1 MAVTRNI
8 NYINKD
14 FTSYRN
20 QLVNYSQTYF
30 PTTYT
35 DFSPTSP
42 GMMFIEQAAYV
53 GDVLSFYLDNQIQ
66 ENYLQYA
73 RQANNLYDM
82 AYMYG
87 YKPRVTGL
95 ATVTVDL
102 YQQVPAKLI
111 NGVAEPDY
119 DYAVIINAN
128 TQITTTSGTPQ
139 TFIIEDS
146 VNFTVSSSSN
156 PTSVTVAQIT
166 SGVPD
171 YYLLRKST
179 TAYSGTIKS
188 TDFSFGVPVEF
199 ATVSINAPNIANI
212 IDVIDSD
219 GNQYYEV
226 DYLGQDLVFDGIRN
240 TNVNDP
246 NTYNDSDTPYL
257 LQTKS
262 VQNRFATRYLASN
275 LLQLQFGAGSP
286 ATVTEDVIPNPFNVG
301 LGLPFGQ
308 DKLTTAYSPTNFI
321 FTNTYGN
328 TPSNTT
334 LTVRYLTGGGV
345 GSNILANALTNV
357 NTSNIQFLKGGLNTT
372 TAQYV
377 FDSIAS
383 NNPYAANGGNNGDT
397 VEDIRQNAISQFST
411 QMRNVTQDDYL
422 VRALSMPSKFGTISK
437 AFTQKPNADEANTTL
452 DIYCL
457 SQNEQSQLTI
467 PSSTLKNN
475 LKTYINEY
483 RMIGDTISIKN
494 AFIINFAIDFEIVTY
509 PNYINNKVLSDC
521 IVALRNY
528 FRIDKWQINQPIITP
543 DLFVLLD
550 AIDGV
555 QTVKQI
561 NFTNKTGTSQNYSEW
576 AYDMNGANQ
585 NGTIFPS
592 LDPSIF
598 ELKFPNSDIKGRVV
612 NLF

>member
-14 FTSYRN
+14 FASYRS

-73 RQANNLYDM
+73 RQTSNLYDM

-95 ATVTVDL
+95 STVTVDL
-102 YQQVPAKLI
+102 YQQLPAKLI

-119 DYAVIINAN
+119 DYAVIVNAN
-128 TQITTTSGTPQ
+128 TQISTTSGTPQ
-139 TFIIEDS
+139 TFIIEDA
-146 VNFTVSSSSN
+146 VNFSVSSSNN

-179 TAYSGTIKS
+179 TAYSGRIRS
-188 TDFSFGVPVEF
+188 TQFSFGAPVEF
-199 ATVSINAPNIANI
+199 STVSINAPNIANI
-212 IDVIDSD
+212 IDVVDSD
-219 GNQYYEV
+219 GNNYYEV

-262 VQNRFATRYLASN
+262 VQNRFATRFLASN

-286 ATVTEDVIPNPFNVG
+286 ATVTENVIPNPFNVG

-334 LTVRYLTGGGV
+334 LTVRYLSGGGV
-345 GSNILANALTNV
+345 GSNILANALTKV
-357 NTSNIQFLKGGLNTT
+357 NTGNVQFLKGGLPST

-383 NNPYAANGGNNGDT
+383 NNPYAANGGNNGDSI
-397 VEDIRQNAISQFST
+397 EDIRQNAISQFST

-422 VRALSMPSKFGTISK
+422 VRALSMPSKFGLISK

-509 PNYINNKVLSDC
+509 PNYINNQVLSDC

-528 FRIDKWQINQPIITP
+528 FKIDKWQINQPIITP

-561 NFTNKTGTSQNYSEW
+561 NLTNKTGTSQNYSEW
-576 AYDMNGANQ
+576 AYDMNAANQ

>member
-73 RQANNLYDM
+73 RQTNNLYDM

-188 TDFSFGVPVEF
+188 TDFSFGAPVEF

-334 LTVRYLTGGGV
+334 LTVRYLSGGGV
-345 GSNILANALTNV
+345 GSNILANSLTNV
-357 NTSNIQFLKGGLNTT
+357 NNSTIQFLKGGLNVT

-397 VEDIRQNAISQFST
+397 IEDIRQNAISQFST

-475 LKTYINEY
+475 LKTYLNEY

-576 AYDMNGANQ
+576 AYDMDGANQ

>member
-494 AFIINFAIDFEIVTY
+494 PFIINFAIDFEIITY

-561 NFTNKTGTSQNYSEW
+561 NFTNKTVASQNYSEW
-576 AYDMNGANQ
+576 AYDMNAANQ

>member
-73 RQANNLYDM
+73 RQTNNLYDM

-188 TDFSFGVPVEF
+188 TDFSFGAPVEF

-528 FRIDKWQINQPIITP
+528 FRIDKWKINQPIITP

-576 AYDMNGANQ
+576 AYDMDGANQ

>member
-1 MAVTRNI
+1 MAVNRDI

-14 FTSYRN
+14 FSSYRN
-20 QLVNYSQTYF
+20 QLINYTQTYF

-73 RQANNLYDM
+73 RQPNNLYDM

-95 ATVTVDL
+95 ATVKVDL
-102 YQQVPAKLI
+102 YQQVPAKLVL
-111 NGVAEPDY
+111 GEYVPDY
-119 DYAVIINAN
+119 DYAILVNAN
-128 TQITTTSGTPQ
+128 TQIQTNSGTAQ
-139 TFIIEDS
+139 TFTIENT
-146 VNFTVSSSSN
+146 VNFSVSSSDN
-156 PTSVTVAQIT
+156 PTSVSVAQLT
-166 SGVPD
+166 SGIPD
-171 YYLLRKST
+171 YYLLRKSA
-179 TAYSGTIKS
+179 TAYSGIVKT
-188 TDFSFGVPVEF
+188 TQFSFGNPVEF
-199 ATVSINAPNIANI
+199 ATVNINAPNIANI
-212 IDVIDSD
+212 IDVFDSD
-219 GNQYYEV
+219 GHEYYEV
-226 DYLGQDLVFDGIRN
+226 DYLAQDLVFDSIRN
-240 TNVNDP
+240 TNLNDP
-246 NTYNDSDTPYL
+246 NTYNDSDTPYI

-262 VQNRFATRYLASN
+262 VQNRFATRFIADN

-286 ATVTEDVIPNPFNVG
+286 ATVTEKIIPNPFNVG
-301 LGLPFGQ
+301 LGLPFGES
-308 DKLTTAYSPTNFI
+308 KLTTAYSPTNFI
-321 FTNTYGN
+321 FTSTYGT
-328 TPSNTT
+328 TPTNTT

-345 GSNILANALTNV
+345 SSNILANALTNV
-357 NTSNIQFLKGGLNTT
+357 NTTTCQFLKGGLNPT
-372 TAQYV
+372 TARYV

-383 NNPYAANGGNNGDT
+383 NNTYAANGGNNGDT
-397 VEDIRQNAISQFST
+397 IDDIRQNSISQFST

-422 VRALSMPSKFGTISK
+422 VRSLSMPSKFGTISK
-437 AFTQKPNADEANTTL
+437 AFTQKPNADDAATTL

-457 SQNEQSQLTI
+457 SQNSQGNLTI
-467 PSSTLKNN
+467 PSLTLKNN

-494 AFIINFAIDFEIVTY
+494 AFIINFAVDFEIITY
-509 PNYINNKVLSDC
+509 PNYINNQVLSDC
-521 IVALRNY
+521 IIALRNY
-528 FRIDKWQINQPIITP
+528 FATNKWQINQPIITP

-550 AIDGV
+550 AIAGV

-561 NFTNKTGTSQNYSEW
+561 NFTNKAGTSQNYSEW
-576 AYDMNGANQ
+576 AYDMDAANQ

-598 ELKFPNSDIKGRVV
+598 ELKFPNTDIKGRVV

>member
-73 RQANNLYDM
+73 RQTNNLYDM

-188 TDFSFGVPVEF
+188 TDFSFGAPVEF

-286 ATVTEDVIPNPFNVG
+286 ATVTENVIPNPFNVG

-345 GSNILANALTNV
+345 GSNILANSLTNV
-357 NTSNIQFLKGGLNTT
+357 NNSTIQFLKGGLNVT

-397 VEDIRQNAISQFST
+397 IEDIRQNAISQFST

-475 LKTYINEY
+475 LKTYLNEY

-494 AFIINFAIDFEIVTY
+494 AFIINFAIDFEIITY

-528 FRIDKWQINQPIITP
+528 FKIDKWQINQPIITP

>member
-14 FTSYRN
+14 FASYRS

-73 RQANNLYDM
+73 RQTSNLYDM

-95 ATVTVDL
+95 STVTVDL
-102 YQQVPAKLI
+102 YQQLPAKLI

-128 TQITTTSGTPQ
+128 TQISTTSGTPQ
-139 TFIIEDS
+139 TFIIEDA
-146 VNFTVSSSSN
+146 VNFSVSSSNN

-179 TAYSGTIKS
+179 TAYSGRIRS
-188 TDFSFGVPVEF
+188 TQFSFGAPVEF
-199 ATVSINAPNIANI
+199 STVSINAPNIANI
-212 IDVIDSD
+212 IDVVDSD
-219 GNQYYEV
+219 GNNYYEV

-262 VQNRFATRYLASN
+262 VQNRFATRFLASN

-286 ATVTEDVIPNPFNVG
+286 ATVTENVIPNPFNVG

-334 LTVRYLTGGGV
+334 LTVRYLSGGGV
-345 GSNILANALTNV
+345 GSNILANALTKV
-357 NTSNIQFLKGGLNTT
+357 NTGNVQFLKGGLPST

-383 NNPYAANGGNNGDT
+383 NNPYAANGGNNGDSI
-397 VEDIRQNAISQFST
+397 EDIRQNAISQFST

-422 VRALSMPSKFGTISK
+422 VRALSMPSKFGLISK

-494 AFIINFAIDFEIVTY
+494 VFIINFAIDFEIVTY
-509 PNYINNKVLSDC
+509 PNYINNQVLSDC

-528 FRIDKWQINQPIITP
+528 FKIDKWQINQPIITP

-561 NFTNKTGTSQNYSEW
+561 NLTNKTGTSQNYSEW
-576 AYDMNGANQ
+576 AYDMNAANQ

>member
-14 FTSYRN
+14 FASYRS

-73 RQANNLYDM
+73 RQTSNLYDM

-95 ATVTVDL
+95 STVTVDL
-102 YQQVPAKLI
+102 YQQLPAKLI

-119 DYAVIINAN
+119 DYAVIVNAN
-128 TQITTTSGTPQ
+128 TQISTTSGTPQ
-139 TFIIEDS
+139 TFIIEDA
-146 VNFTVSSSSN
+146 VNFSVSSSNN

-179 TAYSGTIKS
+179 TAYSGRIRS
-188 TDFSFGVPVEF
+188 TQFSFGAPVEF
-199 ATVSINAPNIANI
+199 STVSINAPNIANI
-212 IDVIDSD
+212 IDVVDSD
-219 GNQYYEV
+219 GNNYYEV

-262 VQNRFATRYLASN
+262 VQNRFATRFLASN

-286 ATVTEDVIPNPFNVG
+286 ATVTENVIPNPFNVG

-334 LTVRYLTGGGV
+334 LTVRYLSGGGV
-345 GSNILANALTNV
+345 GSNILANALTKV
-357 NTSNIQFLKGGLNTT
+357 NTGNVQFLKGGLPST

-383 NNPYAANGGNNGDT
+383 NNPYAANGGNNGDSI
-397 VEDIRQNAISQFST
+397 EDIRQNAISQFST

-422 VRALSMPSKFGTISK
+422 VRALSMPSKFGLISK

-483 RMIGDTISIKN
+483 RMIGDTISIKI
-494 AFIINFAIDFEIVTY
+494 ASY
-509 PNYINNKVLSDC
+509 PNYINNQVLSDC

-528 FRIDKWQINQPIITP
+528 FKIDKWQINQPIITP

-561 NFTNKTGTSQNYSEW
+561 NLTNKTGTSQNYSEW
-576 AYDMNGANQ
+576 AYDMNAANQ

>member
-14 FTSYRN
+14 FASYRS

-73 RQANNLYDM
+73 RQTSNLYDM

-95 ATVTVDL
+95 STVTVDL
-102 YQQVPAKLI
+102 YQQLPAKLI

-119 DYAVIINAN
+119 DYAVIVNAN
-128 TQITTTSGTPQ
+128 TQISTTSGTPQ
-139 TFIIEDS
+139 TFIIEDA
-146 VNFTVSSSSN
+146 VNFSVSSSNN

-179 TAYSGTIKS
+179 TAYSGRIRS
-188 TDFSFGVPVEF
+188 TQFSFGAPVEF
-199 ATVSINAPNIANI
+199 STVSINAPNIANI
-212 IDVIDSD
+212 IDVVDSD
-219 GNQYYEV
+219 GNNYYEV

-262 VQNRFATRYLASN
+262 VQNRFATRFLASN

-286 ATVTEDVIPNPFNVG
+286 ATVTENVIPNPFNVG

-334 LTVRYLTGGGV
+334 LTVRYLSGGGV
-345 GSNILANALTNV
+345 GSNILANALTKV
-357 NTSNIQFLKGGLNTT
+357 NTGNVQFLKGGLPST

-383 NNPYAANGGNNGDT
+383 NNPYAANGGNNGDSI
-397 VEDIRQNAISQFST
+397 EDIRQNAISQFST

-422 VRALSMPSKFGTISK
+422 VRALSMPSKFGLISK
-437 AFTQKPNADEANTTL
+437 AFTQKPNADANTTL

-509 PNYINNKVLSDC
+509 PNYINNQVLSDC

-528 FRIDKWQINQPIITP
+528 FKIDKWQINQPIITP

-561 NFTNKTGTSQNYSEW
+561 NLTNKTGTSQNYSEW
-576 AYDMNGANQ
+576 AYDMNAANQ

>member
-14 FTSYRN
+14 FASYRS

-73 RQANNLYDM
+73 RQTSNLYDM

-95 ATVTVDL
+95 STVTVDL
-102 YQQVPAKLI
+102 YQQLPAKLI

-128 TQITTTSGTPQ
+128 TQISTTSGTPQ
-139 TFIIEDS
+139 TFIIEEA
-146 VNFTVSSSSN
+146 VNFSVSSSNN

-179 TAYSGTIKS
+179 TAYSGRIRS
-188 TDFSFGVPVEF
+188 TQFSFGAPVEF
-199 ATVSINAPNIANI
+199 STVSINAPNIANI
-212 IDVIDSD
+212 IDVVDSD
-219 GNQYYEV
+219 GNNYYEV

-262 VQNRFATRYLASN
+262 VQNRFATRFLASN

-286 ATVTEDVIPNPFNVG
+286 ATVTENVIPNPFNVG

-334 LTVRYLTGGGV
+334 LTVRYLSGGGV
-345 GSNILANALTNV
+345 GSNILANALTKV
-357 NTSNIQFLKGGLNTT
+357 NTGNVQFLKGGLPST

-383 NNPYAANGGNNGDT
+383 NNPYAANGGNNGDSI
-397 VEDIRQNAISQFST
+397 EDIRQNAISQFST

-422 VRALSMPSKFGTISK
+422 VRALSMPSKFGLISK

-509 PNYINNKVLSDC
+509 PNYINNQVLSDC

-528 FRIDKWQINQPIITP
+528 FKIDKWQINQPIITP

-561 NFTNKTGTSQNYSEW
+561 NLTNKTGTSQNYSEW
-576 AYDMNGANQ
+576 AYDMNAANQ

>member
-483 RMIGDTISIKN
+483 RMIGDTISIKD
-494 AFIINFAIDFEIVTY
+494 AFIINFAIDFEIITY
-509 PNYINNKVLSDC
+509 PNYNNNQVLQRC
-521 IVALRNY
+521 ISALASY
-528 FRIDKWQINQPIITP
+528 FNILKWQINQPIITP
-543 DLFVLLD
+543 DLSVLLD

-561 NFTNKTGTSQNYSEW
+561 NFTNKAGTSQGYSQW

-598 ELKFPNSDIKGRVV
+598 ELKYPNTDIKGRVV